1 MTRTYTAAEEAWLR
15 KNYRK
20 GTINDTVDAFEEAFG
35 RRPSKQALFVKANN
49 MGPHKDKHG
58 EERRHKAQ
66 KTMRW
71 SSKEFERER
80 NWMLENDKGESVF
93 GTIDAFEEEFGI
105 RLNRSQVS
113 LFRSTYGT
121 CRRVSHGGGKPAV
134 PVGTE
139 RVGKD
144 GYIVVKVRDWPT
156 VPQTKDNWKLKHVAI
171 WEEANGQEL
180 PKGMMVLFA
189 DRDKRNFDPGNLVAI
204 PRKYIGCLNNPELP
218 SYHDRETLEACITL
232 CKLRSMMMDAEKGR
246 ERPCEVCG
254 KKFTPT
260 ARQRQYRAPVKTC
273 PDCLRAGKKAK
284 GVRGDRKPMKC
295 AVCGQGF
302 ERHRADAQRCP
313 DCVEAKPRWGV
324 EQHSRYY
331 RVNGRR

>member
-1 MTRTYTAAEEAWLR
+1 
-15 KNYRK
+15 
-20 GTINDTVDAFEEAFG
+20 
-35 RRPSKQALFVKANN
+35 
-49 MGPHKDKHG
+49 
-58 EERRHKAQ
+58 
-66 KTMRW
+66 
-71 SSKEFERER
+71 
-80 NWMLENDKGESVF
+80 MLENDKGESVF
-93 GTIDAFEEEFGI
+93 GTIEAFEEEFGI

-121 CRRVSHGGGKPAV
+121 CKRVSHGGGKPAV

-144 GYIVVKVRDWPT
+144 GYIIVKVRDWPT

-180 PKGMMVLFA
+180 PKGMTVLFA
-189 DRDKRNFDPGNLVAI
+189 DKDKRNFDPGNLVAI

-232 CKLRSMMMDAEKGR
+232 CKLRSMTMDAEKGR

-254 KKFTPT
+254 RMFKPT
-260 ARQRQYRAPVKTC
+260 DKQRQYRTPVKTC

-295 AVCGQGF
+295 AVCGQKF
-302 ERHRADAQRCP
+302 ERDRSDAQRCP
-313 DCVEAKPRWGV
+313 ECVEAKPSWGV